1 MRISSP
7 VANPIP
13 RSWSALLGLTAV
25 VGLAVTLVGCVTA
38 HSDMIRSVNNLQRN
52 ASTFVGNPGNQ
63 FPHASQFVG
72 QADSFLE
79 TVQSAG
85 DREVILAYDRL
96 WDMYHVLRAE
106 VARSGSRQAEIEF
119 KPLTQAFSYIVLDM
133 QGYANADAVV
143 YARGGFQHDPYYDP

>member
-7 VANPIP
+7 VANPTP
-13 RSWSALLGLTAV
+13 GFWSGLLSLTSV
-25 VGLAVTLVGCVTA
+25 LGLAVALVGCATA
-38 HSDMIRSVNNLQRN
+38 HSDMMMSANNLRNN
-52 ASTFVGNPGNQ
+52 ASTFLGNSGNQ
-63 FPHASQFVG
+63 FPHASQFAG
-72 QADSFLE
+72 QVDSFLE

-96 WDMYHVLRAE
+96 WDLYTVVRIE

-119 KPLTQAFSYIVLDM
+119 TPVTQAFSHVAHDM
-133 QGYANADAVV
+133 QGYANADPVV